1 MQIQNMRKRVPMKKL
16 ENAVEGKYY
25 RNPFLRYDFLYS
37 FSVFFVIP
45 FIPYISGKAIQAAK
59 VHYKLLIYLTLTG
72 GM

>member
-37 FSVFFVIP
+37 FSVFCYSI
-45 FIPYISGKAIQAAK
+45 YSL
-59 VHYKLLIYLTLTG
+59 YKWKGNTG
-72 GM
+72 GKS